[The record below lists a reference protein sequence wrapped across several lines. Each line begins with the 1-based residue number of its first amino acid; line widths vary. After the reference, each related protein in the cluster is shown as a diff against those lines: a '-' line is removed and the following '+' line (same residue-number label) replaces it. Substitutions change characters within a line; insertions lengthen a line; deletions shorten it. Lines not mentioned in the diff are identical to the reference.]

1 MGARN
6 SGRTSRMIAEAVK
19 QAMSGKAVYIV
30 FAYAAQANN
39 YKPTISRYE
48 NDGLIPKGSIKL
60 ESLGSVDIDWVSGR
74 GRGSYPST
82 VWLYDHFIFESD
94 VRFGNMYLEATRF
107 NAPANDVF
115 VGDNDHGDALPSS
128 KSLMKRI
135 VELETQLAEAKKL
148 NEQII
153 ANINA
158 LSCDIINHNSKTQ
171 YYFDSG
177 MKYKVEKWSNM
188 ALDILNSQI
197 AIN

>member
-115 VGDNDHGDALPSS
+115 VGDNDHGDALPSREVLF
-128 KSLMKRI
+128 KEIK
-135 VELETQLAEAKKL
+135 ELREENKKL
-148 NEQII
+148 KEII
-153 ANINA
+153 
-158 LSCDIINHNSKTQ
+158 
-171 YYFDSG
+171 
-177 MKYKVEKWSNM
+177 
-188 ALDILNSQI
+188 
-197 AIN
+197 

>member
-1 MGARN
+1 MNNYISMGARN

-30 FAYAAQANN
+30 FAYAAQAYN

-107 NAPANDVF
+107 NAPVNEVFVNAPVNEVF
-115 VGDNDHGDALPSS
+115 VGDNDHGDTPPSS
-128 KSLMKRI
+128 QSLMKRI

-148 NEQII
+148 KEQTI

-171 YYFDSG
+171 YYFG
-177 MKYKVEKWSNM
+177 LIRV
-188 ALDILNSQI
+188 
-197 AIN
+197 